1 LFIWKVFFKFV
12 FTFKQSV
19 METQY
24 TEEQLIELYHQLE
37 IEAYYSE
44 MTEAEYYELQM
55 YCNDF

>member
-1 LFIWKVFFKFV
+1 MN
-12 FTFKQSV
+12 TFKQSV

-24 TEEQLIELYHQLE
+24 TEQELQELYHQLE

>member
-1 LFIWKVFFKFV
+1 MKSLFKFV
-12 FTFKQSV
+12 NTFKHSD

-24 TEEQLIELYHQLE
+24 TEEQLIELYNQLE

-55 YCNDF
+55 YCNGF

>member
-1 LFIWKVFFKFV
+1 MKSLFKFV
-12 FTFKQSV
+12 NTFKQSV

-24 TEEQLIELYHQLE
+24 TEQELQELYHQLE